1 MNCIFCEGIKEHQVL
16 LETDNYR
23 VLFDIDPIQS
33 GHLLIMTKSHFKS
46 IIDLSDKLLIE
57 LFMIQK
63 QLTTILEKNFHVDG
77 VSIIQNNGEIM
88 DEGTHFHV
96 HIVPRYHHDQFWEHQ
111 QVIERPLSTN
121 ELAKHLKLLAHT
133 I

>member
-16 LETDNYR
+16 LETENYR
-23 VLFDIDPIQS
+23 VLFDIDPIQA

-96 HIVPRYHHDQFWEHQ
+96 HIVPRYHDDQFWEHQ

-121 ELAKHLKLLAHT
+121 ELAKHLKMLAHT

>member
-16 LETDNYR
+16 LETENYR
-23 VLFDIDPIQS
+23 VLFDIDPIQT

-96 HIVPRYHHDQFWEHQ
+96 HIVPRYHDDQFWEHQ
-111 QVIERPLSTN
+111 QVIERPLLTN
-121 ELAKHLKLLAHT
+121 ELAKHLKMLAHT

>member
-16 LETDNYR
+16 LETENYR
-23 VLFDIDPIQS
+23 VLFDIDPIQA

-96 HIVPRYHHDQFWEHQ
+96 HIVPRYHDDQFWEYQ

-121 ELAKHLKLLAHT
+121 ELAKHLKMLAHT